1 MNTPL
6 EVRIDRGANAI
17 ALSWPA
23 GVVQSLGALQLRRMC
38 PCAECKRERLLCETV
53 EPIADIRIGAIQP
66 MGYGIQIAFS
76 DGHDRGIFPWV
87 YLSQLASEA
96 A

>member
-1 MNTPL
+1 MNTPD

-17 ALSWPA
+17 ALSWPT
-23 GVVQSLGALQLRRMC
+23 GVVQSLSAAQLRRMC
-38 PCAECKRERLLCETV
+38 PCAECRRERLLRDSV
-53 EPIADIRIGAIQP
+53 EAIESIRIGDVQP

-87 YLSQLASEA
+87 YLSQLATEA